1 MKTLKKDVEAERAVS
16 DRTPGTAVLSA
27 VPLQADVRTDYRV
40 YGLQPA
46 ERNLRQ
52 YLGWFTAFY
61 ELFPEYLF

>member
-1 MKTLKKDVEAERAVS
+1 MKTLKKMWKQKELYLI
-16 DRTPGTAVLSA
+16 VLP
-27 VPLQADVRTDYRV
+27 VLLYYLLFHYKPM
-40 YGLQPA
+40 YGLIIAFMDYSPA